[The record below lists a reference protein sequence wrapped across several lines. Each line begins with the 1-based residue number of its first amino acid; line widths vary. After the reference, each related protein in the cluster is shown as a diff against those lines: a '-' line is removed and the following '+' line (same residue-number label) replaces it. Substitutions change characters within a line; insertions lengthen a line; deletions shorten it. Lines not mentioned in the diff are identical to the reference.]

1 MMKSRSLLVWLALL
15 VGCSTAPGSKG
26 GVDDGAD
33 GGDPSDSGTG
43 DGGTGDGGGDDSGE
57 PAIPANRCPPH
68 DGAIETQEDL
78 EAFAT
83 CTAIEGS
90 VQVQGPDIHSLAAL
104 RHVEEIEGS
113 LLIGQHTALASLEG
127 LESLR
132 ILDGSLVLQ
141 NNAALIDT
149 SALSRLV
156 LARSLTAFGSPLLT
170 HIETTA
176 AVERV
181 ELHSLPAL
189 VEAPGIIVQDELQ
202 FVSLPSLASWGGLRI
217 TSTVSAV
224 RLRETGLVTL
234 APLTPLV
241 ESDYLAFIDNAA
253 LVSLSGLDN
262 LRQVELLELEGSP
275 RLAALGPLAA
285 LETVDT
291 LTLGE
296 LSGLTDSSALAGLS
310 SLASLELRGEQPDL
324 DLSGLSGLRSL
335 SGALV
340 IEASGELDLRPLAGL
355 RTVAELKVLDG
366 AGLTTLAGLSG
377 LAELDGLTVSG
388 NAQLESLAGL
398 EALDTARS
406 SLRSLDLI
414 DNAALHVLALRG
426 VETVEDRV
434 MLLLNPGLDA
444 CELDARVA
452 EWGPETASVGN
463 NGPCR

>member
-1 MMKSRSLLVWLALL
+1 MLKSRSLLVSLALL
-15 VGCSTAPGSKG
+15 VGCSTAPGSKD

-33 GGDPSDSGTG
+33 VDDPSDSGTG
-43 DGGTGDGGGDDSGE
+43 DGDTGDGDSGE
-57 PAIPANRCPPH
+57 PAIPANRCPPP
-68 DGAIETQEDL
+68 DGAIKTQEDL
-78 EAFAT
+78 EVYAT

-90 VQVQGPDIHSLAAL
+90 VQVEGPDIHSLTAL

-113 LLIGQHTALASLEG
+113 LLIGQHTSLSSLDG

-132 ILDGSLVLQ
+132 TLDGSLVLQ
-141 NNAALIDT
+141 NNAALTDT

-202 FVSLPSLASWGGLRI
+202 FVSLPRLASWGGLRI

-224 RLRETGLVTL
+224 RLRETGLATL
-234 APLTPLV
+234 APLTPLE
-241 ESDYLAFIDNAA
+241 ESDYLIFIDNDA
-253 LVSLSGLDN
+253 LVSITGLDN
-262 LRQVELLELEGSP
+262 LREVELLELEGSP
-275 RLAALGPLAA
+275 LLTELGPLAA
-285 LETVDT
+285 LETADT
-291 LTLGE
+291 LTLGG
-296 LSGLTDSSALAGLS
+296 LSSLVDSSALAGLS
-310 SLASLELRGEQPDL
+310 TLASLELRGEQPDL
-324 DLSGLSGLRSL
+324 DLSGLSGLRTL

-355 RTVAELKVLDG
+355 RTVGELNVLDN

-377 LAELDGLTVSG
+377 LAELDGLRVSG

-398 EALDTARS
+398 EALDTRPS
-406 SLRSLDLI
+406 TLQSLDLL
-414 DNAALHVLALRG
+414 DNTALHELALGG
-426 VETVEDRV
+426 VVAVEDWVFAVLNPELDSCALEARAAEWNPETV
-434 MLLLNPGLDA
+434 
-444 CELDARVA
+444 
-452 EWGPETASVGN
+452 TIGN
-463 NGPCR
+463 NGPCL